1 MDGFSNVYSFINIF
15 IFTFCMMGWALFHI
29 TRIKKKEEE
38 DEEKKSNIEGVPI
51 GILGLA
57 LLMMS
62 LNLLQ
67 FFRNRAL
74 R

>member
-1 MDGFSNVYSFINIF
+1 
-15 IFTFCMMGWALFHI
+15 MMGWALFHI

-38 DEEKKSNIEGVPI
+38 DEEKKSKVEGVP
-51 GILGLA
+51 LGFLALA